1 MLAPD
6 RSTRRFGGC
15 VLPLVMLA
23 VVCLGAADTL
33 AGDAPTSTPPA
44 EGGPVLSVY
53 AGSGDDGAPVYV
65 DPGTFVA
72 NNLWILIA
80 AALVFLMHLGFA
92 TVESGLCRA
101 KNTVNILTKNVAIVC
116 IGVLTYWLMGFNLMY
131 PGDSWIAGKWLGFA
145 GFLLD
150 PGATGQTA
158 EYTKGAYTYY
168 ADFIF
173 QAMFAATAATIVS
186 GAVAERVKLAPFL
199 MFSVLFVALLYPL
212 TGSWKW
218 GKGWLDAMGF
228 YDFAGSTL
236 VHAVGGFGALAGV
249 LLLGPRHGKYAPGGK
264 VQPIPGHSMPL
275 VTIGVFL
282 LFLGWFGFNGGSVL
296 SADPAAVSF
305 VFTTTT
311 LAGVAGGMAAMLT
324 SWVVGGKPDLSMAL
338 NGILAGLVGITAGA
352 DVVSV
357 NGAVFI
363 GLIAGAIVVFS
374 VIAFDKIRVDDP
386 VGAISVHGVCG
397 IWGTLAAGLFCV
409 ATNDDGTS
417 KVAVGTQL
425 LGTLAISATSFAF
438 ALLVFGILKATVGI
452 RVGLEEEMEGLDIGE
467 HGMEAYPGFAFT
479 EPILPA
485 GAGPVVA
492 GTSDGLI
499 PAVRPDGQKRFS
511 VVVEGP
517 SPRELITV
525 WSELCGLT
533 NGTAAEFK
541 SVYPYVTTVQGNKF
555 RFRGGDPKAMGE
567 AMRRLFQSAL
577 GGAANVQARVEA

>member
-1 MLAPD
+1 MHRRASTTRPLGRRIAPLAAIALLLC
-6 RSTRRFGGC
+6 SAG
-15 VLPLVMLA
+15 LA
-23 VVCLGAADTL
+23 IAQDAA
-33 AGDAPTSTPPA
+33 AAAPPA
-44 EGGPVLSVY
+44 QGAPVLSVY
-53 AGSGDDGAPVYV
+53 AGTGDDGVPAYV
-65 DPGTFVA
+65 DQGVFVA

-131 PGDSWIAGKWLGFA
+131 PGDAWISGKWLGFA

-150 PGATGQTA
+150 PGAAGQTA

-199 MFSVLFVALLYPL
+199 IFSVLFVALLYPL

-218 GKGWLDAMGF
+218 GKGWLDEMGF

-249 LLLGPRHGKYAPGGK
+249 LLLGPRHGKYGPDGR

-324 SWVVGGKPDLSMAL
+324 SWAVGGKPDLSMAL

-374 VIAFDKIRVDDP
+374 VIALDKIRVDDP

-397 IWGTLAAGLFCV
+397 VWGTLAAGLFCV
-409 ATNDDGTS
+409 ATNDDGTA
-417 KVAVGTQL
+417 KATVGTQA
-425 LGTLAISATSFAF
+425 LGALAVSAASFSF
-438 ALLVFGILKATVGI
+438 ALLVFGALKATVGI
-452 RVGLEEEMEGLDIGE
+452 RVGLDEEVEGLDIGE

-479 EPILPA
+479 EPVLPA
-485 GAGPVVA
+485 GRPVAAGDDA
-492 GTSDGLI
+492 I
-499 PAVRPDGQKRFS
+499 PAPARSDGQKRFS

-525 WSELCGLT
+525 WSELCGST

-541 SVYPYVTTVQGNKF
+541 SVYPYVTTVQGNRF
-555 RFRGGDPKAMGE
+555 RFRGGDPVVMGE
-567 AMRRLFQSAL
+567 TLRRLFQGAL
-577 GGAANVQARVEA
+577 GAAAPVQARVEA